1 MRTFNV
7 WQILHLG
14 PSKFFKIIQIWIIIS
29 SHLTL
34 FTYSVIILEWKISP
48 TTALPLCSKRCWLKI
63 WNCTFSLQ
71 TIGSFAS
78 TSPTKATTTTFIFK
92 LHRPRSA
99 RLLKSGVLGLQ
110 PPPSFCT
117 SLIMGNIHSSGTSK
131 RGSLTMVWSTLD
143 LVVLF
148 LLLVLN
154 LRKST

>member
-14 PSKFFKIIQIWIIIS
+14 PFWKSSKCGSS

-110 PPPSFCT
+110 PPSFCT